1 MSPRRFV
8 SLLVAAL
15 VAIAG
20 AMYLSSLR
28 HLDRDDGGKPL
39 LPNLEAS
46 LDEITDI
53 RLRKAESKPFATL
66 HRQSPGHWVLA
77 ERNGYAADLGKIRR
91 LLLALGEAKVVE
103 GKTANPANY
112 AILGVEDVGQPNAGG
127 TEVTLVAPAKTTTLI
142 VGHSAGNGNY
152 VRRAGEAQSL
162 LIEPPVPLDTN
173 TRDWIDARLLDISP
187 EKIQRIRM
195 RLADG
200 GSYAIA
206 RVPPPAAAPPPAGAA
221 KPAMAPAAE
230 GDAFKLDAVPA
241 GREAAD
247 PASIAPSPTTYNGV
261 PADDVAA
268 ATGIDFSKASVAELD
283 LSDGSTL
290 TLTGTVAG
298 DKHWIKLQSSKD
310 ADLNAR
316 LQGRAFEIASYRYDA
331 IYRPLEQLLKPK
343 PLKAAPATKP
353 VPSGKLPNGHP

>member
-1 MSPRRFV
+1 MSPKRFV

-28 HLDRDDGGKPL
+28 HLDRDDSGKPL
-39 LPNLEAS
+39 LPSLEAS

-77 ERNGYAADLGKIRR
+77 ERDGYAADLGKIRR

-103 GKTANPANY
+103 GKTANPASY
-112 AILGVEDVGQPNAGG
+112 DILGVEDVGRPNAGG

-173 TRDWIDARLLDISP
+173 TRDWIDTRLLDISP

-230 GDAFKLDAVPA
+230 GDGFKLDAVPA

-247 PASIAPSPTTYNGV
+247 PASIAPSPTTYKGV

-268 ATGIDFSKASVAELD
+268 ATGIDFSKSSVAELD

-316 LQGRAFEIASYRYDA
+316 LQGRAFEIAGYRYDA

-353 VPSGKLPNGHP
+353 VPSGKRPNGHP